1 MLELTWI
8 SFDHELNWISFDHE
22 TTRMHHK
29 PQATR
34 SWKRSGKGEFL
45 ISLFSSFPLLMV
57 PNILIFWGERWG
69 EYCFQVFYFLC
80 RFSLKKNV
88 QASLCSSLGL
98 LFSSFLASF
107 HPVPP
112 YMPTC
117 TMNLFCLFPFATCL
131 IHLYCCKNDS
141 EFKCYVWIVASGY
154 PQERSGQL
162 E

>member
-80 RFSLKKNV
+80 RFSLKKMSRLPF
-88 QASLCSSLGL
+88 AL
-98 LFSSFLASF
+98 SSFLLFLSF
-107 HPVPP
+107 ISSCPTLHA
-112 YMPTC
+112 YMYYEFVLSFSIC
-117 TMNLFCLFPFATCL
+117 NLFNTPLLLQKWFW
-131 IHLYCCKNDS
+131 
-141 EFKCYVWIVASGY
+141 V
-154 PQERSGQL
+154 
-162 E
+162 

>member
-8 SFDHELNWISFDHE
+8 SFDNELNWISFDHE

-29 PQATR
+29 SQATR

-80 RFSLKKNV
+80 RFSLKKM
-88 QASLCSSLGL
+88 SRKWMIYPPGFPLFFTGPSFL
-98 LFSSFLASF
+98 LFLSFISSCPTLHAFMYYEFVLSF
-107 HPVPP
+107 SI
-112 YMPTC
+112 C
-117 TMNLFCLFPFATCL
+117 NLFHTPLL
-131 IHLYCCKNDS
+131 LQKWLW
-141 EFKCYVWIVASGY
+141 V
-154 PQERSGQL
+154 
-162 E
+162 

>member
-45 ISLFSSFPLLMV
+45 ISLFSSLPLLMV
-57 PNILIFWGERWG
+57 PNILIFLGERWD
-69 EYCFQVFYFLC
+69 EQWFHVFYFLC
-80 RFSLKKNV
+80 WFSVKIISRKCMTYPPGFHLFFT
-88 QASLCSSLGL
+88 GFFF
-98 LFSSFLASF
+98 FSSFLAAL

-112 YMPTC
+112 YMRTC
-117 TMNLFCLFPFATCL
+117 TMNLFRLSLFATCYTFTVTKMIL
-131 IHLYCCKNDS
+131 SLSVMS
-141 EFKCYVWIVASGY
+141 E
-154 PQERSGQL
+154 L
-162 E
+162 